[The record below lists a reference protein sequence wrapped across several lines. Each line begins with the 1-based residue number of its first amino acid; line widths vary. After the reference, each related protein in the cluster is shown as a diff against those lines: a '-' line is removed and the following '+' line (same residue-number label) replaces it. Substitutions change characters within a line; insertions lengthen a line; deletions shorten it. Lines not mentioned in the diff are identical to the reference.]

1 METYLSEITTLLPI
15 YRWVFLGTAVIAYL
29 LGSINPA
36 VIVTRVW
43 TKGKKDIR
51 DMGSGNAGFTNVLRS
66 VGKVPAIIT
75 IVCDALKC
83 VAAVLLGGLFFSL
96 MLSNH
101 YGTQDSVLNL
111 QLVNL
116 GKYIAGIFCIL
127 GHSFPLYFHF
137 KGGKGVVSAAAL
149 MLTEDWRVFLMI
161 LGTFLILFLITR
173 VLKLLLTSFQFIS
186 APIQYINVFQEMGSL
201 ALPFIIL
208 CLANWAMTTLFDGK
222 GRFKDIYMAMCYAL
236 IPYILIQI
244 PMIVV
249 SNMLTYEEGSF
260 YTVLLSFSVIWC
272 VFLVFVGLMEV
283 HDYGP
288 GKTFIFLIVTIFGA
302 AVIIFLLLVFFSL
315 LGDALSYF
323 ISLYREIVFRLN

>member
-1 METYLSEITTLLPI
+1 MS
-15 YRWVFLGTAVIAYL
+15 IAK
-29 LGSINPA
+29 SA
-36 VIVTRVW
+36 
-43 TKGKKDIR
+43 
-51 DMGSGNAGFTNVLRS
+51 
-66 VGKVPAIIT
+66 
-75 IVCDALKC
+75 
-83 VAAVLLGGLFFSL
+83 
-96 MLSNH
+96 
-101 YGTQDSVLNL
+101 
-111 QLVNL
+111 
-116 GKYIAGIFCIL
+116 
-127 GHSFPLYFHF
+127 
-137 KGGKGVVSAAAL
+137 GKGVKPLRSTSEKTESRKAWWKSYLASMKYGLHVITHPFDGFWDLIHEKRGTIAAAN
-149 MLTEDWRVFLMI
+149 
-161 LGTFLILFLITR
+161 TFLILFLITR

-323 ISLYREIVFRLN
+323 ISMYREIVFRLN